1 MYVDVLSITPE
12 SVRLVWTIGVE
23 TGHGEAITGY
33 DIEAETHYRP
43 GVWKSIMTGKTQDL
57 YITFCQVFGTFNTC
71 TKPIKT
77 TNYLDN
83 AKTAL

>member
-1 MYVDVLSITPE
+1 MTLNDNALDVAGPPGPPAGVYVDVLSITPE

-43 GVWKSIMTGKTQDL
+43 GVWKSIMTGKTQDI
-57 YITFCQVFGTFNTC
+57 YISCILSSV
-71 TKPIKT
+71 
-77 TNYLDN
+77 
-83 AKTAL
+83 